1 MRVVLKTRDITRFTH
16 GNGHTHL
23 ERNDWDTFVI
33 MLTTIKFPP
42 YLGACWYNICLV
54 IPVQLKSIEDL
65 PEP

>member
-1 MRVVLKTRDITRFTH
+1 MRIVLGTIEIPEEW
-16 GNGHTHL
+16 NEYTHL

-42 YLGACWYNICLV
+42 YLGACWYNICLA